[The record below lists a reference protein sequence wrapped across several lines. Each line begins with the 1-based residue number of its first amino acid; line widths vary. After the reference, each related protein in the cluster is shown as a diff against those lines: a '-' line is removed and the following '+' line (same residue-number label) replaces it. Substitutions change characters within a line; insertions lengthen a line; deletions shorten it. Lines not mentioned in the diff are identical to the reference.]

1 MTFCLCTRDW
11 KQVRDGPVGVRF
23 MNWKEKA
30 RKLKRDTR
38 ALMVAVRH
46 PGVPWLARVVA
57 LLVAA
62 YAFSPIDLI
71 PDFIPVL
78 GYLDDLILIPLG
90 VILVIKLIPPEIME
104 ECRRQA
110 EERPVSRR
118 AGIAGAAVIVV
129 IWVIVA
135 GLVLTPFWPAITRWV
150 GRAIRG

>member
-1 MTFCLCTRDW
+1 
-11 KQVRDGPVGVRF
+11 
-23 MNWKEKA
+23 MNWKERA
-30 RKLKRDTR
+30 RALMRDTR

-46 PGVPWLARVVA
+46 PEVPWPARVVA

-90 VILVIKLIPPEIME
+90 VILVIRLVPPEIME

-118 AGIAGAAVIVV
+118 AGIIGAALIVV
-129 IWVIVA
+129 IWVIV
-135 GLVLTPFWPAITRWV
+135 GRLVLTPFLPAIVRWV
-150 GRAIRG
+150 RLLMAH